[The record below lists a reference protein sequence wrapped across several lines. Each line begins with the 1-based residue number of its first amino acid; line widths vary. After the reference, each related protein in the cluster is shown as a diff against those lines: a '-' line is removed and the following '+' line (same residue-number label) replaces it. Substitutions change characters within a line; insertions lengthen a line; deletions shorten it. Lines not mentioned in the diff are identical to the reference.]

1 MEIESMR
8 VEYILYGASNFLS
21 LKVKVTFIL
30 KECDLWE
37 ITEKVV
43 PTPTNPKELVAHEKK
58 EIKSKWVILDIVKD
72 HLIPHLSKKNIFKE
86 MFDDL
91 VILFQRKC
99 IDNLEK

>member
-1 MEIESMR
+1 MR

-43 PTPTNPKELVAHEKK
+43 PTPRNIAEKVALKK
-58 EIKSKWVILDIVKD
+58 DIKARRVIMDAVKD
-72 HLIPHLSKKNIFKE
+72 HLIPQW
-86 MFDDL
+86 
-91 VILFQRKC
+91 QRSS
-99 IDNLEK
+99 